1 MKVLGL
7 KTVKFNNGDIIQYN
21 IPDDFFQNTIFG
33 TLNHLINGQIKYEDK
48 KNNLVAYLD
57 IGSIKKKPKDYF
69 EGRIEQN
76 GKTVSL
82 ISGTYLGWLEFDGVR
97 YWDLRQTLKQE
108 VFYSDIKKPY
118 NLTSDSRLRPDLI
131 ELAENRVDEA

>member
-108 VFYSDIKKPY
+108 VFY
-118 NLTSDSRLRPDLI
+118 
-131 ELAENRVDEA
+131 